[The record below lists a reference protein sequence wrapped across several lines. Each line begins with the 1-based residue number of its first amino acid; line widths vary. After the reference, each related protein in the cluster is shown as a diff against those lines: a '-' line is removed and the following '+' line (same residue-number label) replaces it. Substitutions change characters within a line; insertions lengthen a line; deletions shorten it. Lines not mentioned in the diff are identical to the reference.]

1 MLKNP
6 YLSQIDNNNMR
17 KCRIC
22 KTVFQT
28 KYAELK
34 THVCALFS
42 LIIENPCLST
52 ERNVYIL
59 I

>member
-28 KYAELK
+28 
-34 THVCALFS
+34 T
-42 LIIENPCLST
+42 
-52 ERNVYIL
+52 
-59 I
+59 

>member
-6 YLSQIDNNNMR
+6 YLSQIDNNDMR

-34 THVCALFS
+34 THVCALF
-42 LIIENPCLST
+42 
-52 ERNVYIL
+52 
-59 I
+59 

>member
-6 YLSQIDNNNMR
+6 YLSKFDNNNIR

-28 KYAELK
+28 K
-34 THVCALFS
+34 
-42 LIIENPCLST
+42 
-52 ERNVYIL
+52 
-59 I
+59 